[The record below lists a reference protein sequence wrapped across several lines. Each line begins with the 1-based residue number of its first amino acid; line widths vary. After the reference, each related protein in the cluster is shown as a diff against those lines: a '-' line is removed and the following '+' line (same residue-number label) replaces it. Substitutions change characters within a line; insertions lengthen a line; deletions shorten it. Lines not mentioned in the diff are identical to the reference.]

1 MLVLMRKI
9 ACRWNGPKLADTMRL
24 IQSMAGRI
32 TLIEDDGIEVLRQY
46 ADRDIVAFV
55 DPPCTVRDRDAGHR
69 LYREADLDHTEL
81 LRTLQH
87 WPGRLGGD
95 L

>member
-1 MLVLMRKI
+1 MRKI

-55 DPPCTVRDRDAGHR
+55 DPPYSVRDRDAGHR
-69 LYREADLDHTEL
+69 LYREADLDHAEL

-87 WPGRLGGD
+87 
-95 L
+95 